1 MPTEYNST
9 LPPLKKRHERK
20 TFATPTLKVINS
32 RLQYYRKVLSKDEP
46 LTEQSSRRSPDK
58 AKLQRQRIQQKYD
71 HCMKVRQLL
80 NNAVRNLYL

>member
-1 MPTEYNST
+1 MKNSVPGSENHSNS

-20 TFATPTLKVINS
+20 TFATPTLKAISS
-32 RLQYYRKVLSKDEP
+32 RLQYYRKVLSKPEP
-46 LTEQSSRRSPDK
+46 LTDK

-80 NNAVRNLYL
+80 NRAVKHLY

>member
-46 LTEQSSRRSPDK
+46 LTDK